1 MRSLR
6 PARRHRRHRPAPW
19 KSGGIARP
27 ASAPVRVKPNSWSGC
42 APERAGARRPSD
54 KICSAGTSNSA
65 ADRGRQR
72 RPPIAHI
79 LPIVIVAKDLASLDA
94 SGDAMLQ
101 YAGCFRKG
109 ASRHGCRLAHLGP
122 VVSSLDSLT
131 SLSIACAEHMALRQ
145 VWTAWLKQTIFAF
158 MVFRSLGQFPDYNN
172 CPSVFSPSWRNR
184 LTCPGYR

>member
-101 YAGCFRKG
+101 YTGCFQKG
-109 ASRHGCRLAHLGP
+109 ASRHDCPRRGGGVASGLEGLERTDDLRFHGISPFGLIPLITATVHL
-122 VVSSLDSLT
+122 SSVLLG
-131 SLSIACAEHMALRQ
+131 E
-145 VWTAWLKQTIFAF
+145 TA
-158 MVFRSLGQFPDYNN
+158 
-172 CPSVFSPSWRNR
+172 
-184 LTCPGYR
+184 